1 MDGSEWGREGGR
13 EGESDKINKYID
25 RSVWSVDW
33 GDRVGPIIIGIV
45 DILVLI
51 VGQAPGSL

>member
-1 MDGSEWGREGGR
+1 MSEGGREGGR